1 MEIIFATHNPNK
13 LKEVQQLLPAHLHL
27 KGLKEIGFTKDI
39 PETGN
44 TLNENAWIKA
54 DTIFNTSGIACF
66 ADDTGLEVSVLN
78 GAPGVYSARYAGPEA
93 NALKNMEKLLQ
104 ALESHTDR
112 SAQFRTVIAL
122 HFNQQ
127 KFTFE
132 GVVKGKIIRTPR
144 GSGGFGYDPIFQ
156 PDGFETTFA
165 EMDLDTKNKI
175 SHRGLAFQQLLHFL
189 ASPTNP

>member
-1 MEIIFATHNPNK
+1 M
-13 LKEVQQLLPAHLHL
+13 VR
-27 KGLKEIGFTKDI
+27 
-39 PETGN
+39 
-44 TLNENAWIKA
+44 
-54 DTIFNTSGIACF
+54 
-66 ADDTGLEVSVLN
+66 
-78 GAPGVYSARYAGPEA
+78 PGVYSARYAGPEA

-104 ALESHTDR
+104 ALESHTDC

>member
-1 MEIIFATHNPNK
+1 MVLQRISQK
-13 LKEVQQLLPAHLHL
+13 
-27 KGLKEIGFTKDI
+27 
-39 PETGN
+39 TGN
-44 TLNENAWIKA
+44 TLDENAWIKA
-54 DTIFNTSGIACF
+54 DTIFKTSGIACF
-66 ADDTGLEVSVLN
+66 ADDTGLEVSALN

-127 KFTFE
+127 KFIFE

-144 GSGGFGYDPIFQ
+144 GSGGFIYDPIFQ

-175 SHRGLAFQQLLHFL
+175 SHRGLAFQQLLDFL

>member
-13 LKEVQQLLPAHLHL
+13 LKEVQQLLPAQLHL

-54 DTIFNTSGIACF
+54 DTIFNTSGITCF
-66 ADDTGLEVSVLN
+66 ADDTGLEVSALN

-175 SHRGLAFQQLLHFL
+175 SHRGLAFHQLLDFL